1 MRKLGLFLLFAGFLG
16 RLGWAQE
23 ALGLAD
29 AIAVAL
35 EQNYQIRI
43 ADKNI
48 EIADRNNDW
57 AVAGRFPSLDALLG
71 FNNGYTNINNP
82 ASFLPELTSV
92 STAAIPGVEAS
103 MILFDGFRVQLSKQQ
118 LEQAARLSRGNANLA
133 VEQVIQG
140 VIAAYYAVLIQQ
152 EQMRV
157 LEEVLTLSKDRIAY
171 QETRQEFGQAGS
183 FELLQSRDAYL
194 SDSTNWLLQR
204 NNLDAALRNLN
215 LSMGLRDTEKAYVLT
230 DRLDFSP
237 ADYMLE
243 DLEARMLAANLTL
256 QNLAISQ
263 ELAGINTR
271 LQESSKSATISARA
285 GLTYNWSL
293 SAGTGTLRTGET
305 LSLDA
310 LTANTLNG
318 FINVGA
324 SINLFDGGV
333 RNRRIENARVEEQIA
348 QFNLEDT
355 RLRLHTRL
363 RNTHA
368 AYNNQKALLELSNR
382 LLENARENL
391 RIAEERLKGGQINS
405 FDYRTIQLG
414 YISAAQSRLNALY
427 NLKNTETELLGLVG
441 ALVR

>member
-1 MRKLGLFLLFAGFLG
+1 MRKIVLFLLGMGLVSNLI
-16 RLGWAQE
+16 RAQE
-23 ALGLAD
+23 VLGLAD

-43 ADKNI
+43 ADQNAD
-48 EIADRNNDW
+48 IAERNNDW

-92 STAAIPGVEAS
+92 STAAIPSVEAS
-103 MILFDGFRVQLSKQQ
+103 MVLFDGFRVQLTKQQ
-118 LEQAARLSRGNANLA
+118 LEQVARLSRGSASLA

-140 VIAAYYAVLIQQ
+140 VILAYYAVLIQQ
-152 EQMRV
+152 EQLGV

-171 QETRQEFGQAGS
+171 QETRQAFGQAGS

-204 NNLDAALRNLN
+204 NNVDAALRNLN
-215 LSMGLRDTEKAYVLT
+215 LSMGVSDTEKRYVLT

-237 ADYMLE
+237 ADYVLP
-243 DLEARMLAANLTL
+243 DLEARMLASNLTL
-256 QNLAISQ
+256 QNLAINQ

-271 LQESSKSATISARA
+271 LQESTRSATISARA

-318 FINVGA
+318 FVNIGA

-348 QFNLEDT
+348 QYNLEDT

-368 AYNNQKALLELSNR
+368 AYNNQKALLELSVR
-382 LLENARENL
+382 LLDNARENL

-414 YISAAQSRLNALY
+414 YISAAQGRLNALY

>member
-1 MRKLGLFLLFAGFLG
+1 MLFLLGMGLVSNLM
-16 RLGWAQE
+16 RAQE
-23 ALGLAD
+23 VLGLAD

-43 ADKNI
+43 ADQNAD
-48 EIADRNNDW
+48 IAERNNDW

-92 STAAIPGVEAS
+92 STAAIPSVEAS
-103 MILFDGFRVQLSKQQ
+103 MVLFDGFRVQLTKQQ
-118 LEQAARLSRGNANLA
+118 LEQVARLSRGSASLA

-140 VIAAYYAVLIQQ
+140 VILAYYAVLIQQ
-152 EQMRV
+152 EQLGV

-171 QETRQEFGQAGS
+171 QETRQAFGQAGS

-204 NNLDAALRNLN
+204 NNVDAALRNLN
-215 LSMGLRDTEKAYVLT
+215 LSMGVSDTEKRYVLT

-237 ADYMLE
+237 ADYVLP
-243 DLEARMLAANLTL
+243 DLEARMLASNLTL
-256 QNLAISQ
+256 QNLAINQ

-271 LQESSKSATISARA
+271 LQESTRSATISARA

-318 FINVGA
+318 FVNIGA

-348 QFNLEDT
+348 QYTLENP

-368 AYNNQKALLELSNR
+368 AYNNQKALLELSMR
-382 LLENARENL
+382 LLDNARENL

-414 YISAAQSRLNALY
+414 YISAAQGRLNALY

>member
-1 MRKLGLFLLFAGFLG
+1 MRKILLFLLGMGLVSNLM
-16 RLGWAQE
+16 RAQE
-23 ALGLAD
+23 VLGLAD

-43 ADKNI
+43 ADQNAD
-48 EIADRNNDW
+48 IAERNNDW

-92 STAAIPGVEAS
+92 STAAIPSVEAS
-103 MILFDGFRVQLSKQQ
+103 MVLFDGFRVQLTKQQ
-118 LEQAARLSRGNANLA
+118 LEQVARLSRGSASLA

-140 VIAAYYAVLIQQ
+140 VILAYYAVLIQQ
-152 EQMRV
+152 EQLGV

-171 QETRQEFGQAGS
+171 QETRQAFGQAGS

-204 NNLDAALRNLN
+204 NNVDAALRNLN
-215 LSMGLRDTEKAYVLT
+215 LSMGVSDTEKRYVLT

-237 ADYMLE
+237 ADYVLP
-243 DLEARMLAANLTL
+243 DLEARMLASNLTL
-256 QNLAISQ
+256 QNLAINQ

-271 LQESSKSATISARA
+271 LQESTRSATISARA

-318 FINVGA
+318 FVNIGA

-348 QFNLEDT
+348 QYNLEDT

-368 AYNNQKALLELSNR
+368 AYNNQKALLELSMR
-382 LLENARENL
+382 LLDNARENL

-414 YISAAQSRLNALY
+414 YISAAQGRLNALY